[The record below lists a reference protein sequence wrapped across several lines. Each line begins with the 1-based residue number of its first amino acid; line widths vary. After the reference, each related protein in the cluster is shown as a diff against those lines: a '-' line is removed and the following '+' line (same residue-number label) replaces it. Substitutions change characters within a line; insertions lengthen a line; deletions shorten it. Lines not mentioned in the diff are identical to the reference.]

1 MNTTI
6 PASPSIVVSSR
17 DFDRIEQLLDAP
29 LRAAQPA
36 AVALMAELR
45 RADVVCESDVPDTV
59 VTVGSVVTCVDESSG
74 QQHTLTLVWPHE
86 ADVDRHR
93 VSLLTPVGSA
103 LLGLSLGQV
112 IDWDAPGGR
121 RLRLRVIAVDR
132 AGAGAPRPA

>member
-1 MNTTI
+1 MNTAI

-36 AVALMAELR
+36 AVALMAELL
-45 RADVVCESDVPDTV
+45 RADVVSESDVPDTV

-132 AGAGAPRPA
+132 AGAGTPRPA